1 MPEPVKLKQDIVLEP
16 LISRWH
22 AWSHLISPATSSLNL
37 AFRQVQRLESFLEN
51 PELHVLA
58 CQNPDLKGG
67 PFVDLPAEEASNI
80 KALVDETKAKS
91 STQIDFGKALRDCY
105 RQILKHADGS
115 SLEHL
120 YSSLPEQLKG
130 YVEFTSTIGGFPD
143 LKLNEA
149 LLYKSDVYDTSVQ
162 SALLYRIHGDD
173 RPFAFSTPRLSNKN
187 SIDFTRPFS
196 DRIYDVISELR
207 TNPRD
212 FEEVVKELDLSGADL
227 ELFKTF
233 VEPAKPLETNR
244 SDVSAKV
251 AQWRY
256 FGHACVLVE
265 ASDGTSVLLDP
276 VIAYQGD
283 SEDGRLTINDLPEK
297 IDYIVLTHNHADHVA
312 IETLL
317 ALRWKTDTIVIPP
330 SSGSL
335 ADPSLKQ
342 MLKAIGFKKVIEL
355 ETLESIGNNN
365 ITITALPFLGEH
377 GDLDIRSKAAWLIET
392 NHKKL
397 LFAADSNNLDPKMYD
412 HIHKIVGS
420 VDYLFIGM
428 ECQGAPLSWVYGCLL
443 PVTLERKKDQARRLN
458 GSDCERALKVVESL
472 KSEKIFI
479 YAMGMEPWIQYITSI
494 DASEDTAPMVNSK
507 AFIEACTKRGLSAE
521 RLYIKA
527 HALI

>member
-1 MPEPVKLKQDIVLEP
+1 MSQFVKLKQDIVLEP
-16 LISRWH
+16 LVSRWH
-22 AWSHLISPATSSLNL
+22 AWSHLISPATSTLNL

-67 PFVDLPAEEASNI
+67 PFVDLPASEASSI
-80 KALVDETKAKS
+80 QTLVDQTKIQSAA
-91 STQIDFGKALRDCY
+91 QIEFGKALKDCF
-105 RQILKHADGS
+105 RQILKHTDGS
-115 SLEHL
+115 SLEPF
-120 YSSLPEQLKG
+120 YSSLPESLKG

-149 LLYKSDVYDTSVQ
+149 LLYKSNIYDTSVQ
-162 SALLYRIHGDD
+162 SGLLYRINGDA
-173 RPFAFSTPRLSNKN
+173 RPFAFSTPRLSNQN
-187 SIDFTRPFS
+187 TIDIARPFS
-196 DRIYDVISELR
+196 DPIYDVISELR

-212 FEEVVKELDLSGADL
+212 FDEVVKELDLTGPDL
-227 ELFKTF
+227 ELFKSF
-233 VEPAKPLETNR
+233 VEPATPLEPNKL
-244 SDVSAKV
+244 DAPAKV
-251 AQWRY
+251 AQWKY

-265 ASDGTSVLLDP
+265 SSEGTSVLLDP

-283 SEDGRLTINDLPEK
+283 SKDGRLTISDLPEK

-317 ALRWKTDTIVIPP
+317 ALRWKTGTIVIPP
-330 SSGSL
+330 GSGSL

-342 MLKAIGFKKVIEL
+342 MLKAIGFKRVIEL
-355 ETLESIGNNN
+355 DTLDSIGTDD

-377 GDLDIRSKAAWLIET
+377 GDLDIRSKAAWLVEA

-397 LFAADSNNLDPKMYD
+397 LFAADSNNLDPTMYD
-412 HIHKIVGS
+412 HIQKIVGS
-420 VDYLFIGM
+420 IDYLFIGM
-428 ECQGAPLSWVYGCLL
+428 ECQGAPMSWVYGCLL
-443 PVTLERKKDQARRLN
+443 PVTLERKKDQGRRLN

-472 KSEKIFI
+472 KSKKIFI

-494 DASEDTAPMVNSK
+494 DPSEDTAPMVNSK
-507 AFIEACTKRGLSAE
+507 AFIEACMNKGLSAE